1 MSGFERLQKLELPL
15 ETAVCGL
22 ATASL
27 DGSKW
32 SISDLVPASF
42 YQLSLIS
49 RGTDDHA
56 NILHTMFYNF
66 AARISQ
72 FPNLEEIHLSYHP
85 NSSEMYKVQYAKLDV
100 EAKKAGV
107 VLKRR
112 PYTGPTY

>member
-27 DGSKW
+27 DGSEW
-32 SISDLVPASF
+32 SICDLVPASF

-56 NILHTMFYNF
+56 NLPY
-66 AARISQ
+66 
-72 FPNLEEIHLSYHP
+72 
-85 NSSEMYKVQYAKLDV
+85 DV
-100 EAKKAGV
+100 
-107 VLKRR
+107 LQLCC
-112 PYTGPTY
+112 